1 MYINSNVA
9 HGKLFFLLLIQ
20 AFVLLDPHFIL
31 QETQSNYT
39 TRIEENHGKGLK
51 CTERVIKSRAKDKIK

>member
-51 CTERVIKSRAKDKIK
+51 